1 MKSLYLNTRSFSYLF
16 DNQYQSYYRS
26 HSNPFALTKAEQQ
39 ISTKNIVL
47 INYIFKSILESRYS
61 NNNSI
66 HCLLL
71 EKLTLKQQLNIKES
85 IVDANN
91 RLNRVF
97 PSFIPFSNEF
107 LPRNRLIDIYSSC
120 FFSILQTNTKKA
132 EKHIFKSLTIL
143 HFKYQMIQ
151 KQ

>member
-16 DNQYQSYYRS
+16 YNQYQSYYKS
-26 HSNPFALTKAEQQ
+26 HSNPFALTKAQQQ
-39 ISTKNIVL
+39 IPTKNIVP
-47 INYIFKSILESRYS
+47 INHIFKSILESRYS

-66 HCLLL
+66 DCLLL
-71 EKLTLKQQLNIKES
+71 EKLTPKQQLNIKES

-97 PSFIPFSNEF
+97 PSFIPFSSEF
-107 LPRNRLIDIYSSC
+107 LPGNRLIDIYSSY
-120 FFSILQTNTKKA
+120 FFFILQTNIKNA

>member
-16 DNQYQSYYRS
+16 YNQYQSYYRS
-26 HSNPFALTKAEQQ
+26 HPNPFALTKAQQQ
-39 ISTKNIVL
+39 IPTKNIVP

-71 EKLTLKQQLNIKES
+71 GKLTLKQQLNIKES

-97 PSFIPFSNEF
+97 PSFIPFSSKF
-107 LPRNRLIDIYSSC
+107 LPRNRLIDIYFSH
-120 FFSILQTNTKKA
+120 FFSFYKQAQKRQKSIYLKA
-132 EKHIFKSLTIL
+132 
-143 HFKYQMIQ
+143 
-151 KQ
+151 